1 MHSHVDP
8 STLEF
13 LYRIRPARPGM
24 LTDGPTESESAL
36 IDRHFAYL
44 KGLTETGT
52 VILAGRT
59 LTVDAASHGIIVF
72 RARSEEEARRI
83 MMDDPAVEHGVM
95 LAELFPFRVA
105 LRAKE

>member
-1 MHSHVDP
+1 MQ
-8 STLEF
+8 EF
-13 LYRIRPARPGM
+13 LYRIRPSRPGM
-24 LTDGPTESESAL
+24 LTDGPTDAEGAL

-44 KGLTETGT
+44 KELTERGI

-59 LTVDAASHGIIVF
+59 LTTDSASHGIIVF
-72 RARSEEEARRI
+72 RARSEEAAQRI
-83 MMDDPAVEHGVM
+83 MMDDPAVGHGVM